1 MAKQSSSDFNFDKY
15 NKVVNAANPGLKV
28 YLAMQMLQQV
38 HSSLVYFNN
47 PLADQCGEVV
57 EIVKDFRTAYK
68 AESAKRA
75 NPSER
80 SAATDN
86 LTNPTIGQGDMA
98 KQFAEFQ
105 RFLDFQ
111 RKGELAE
118 AQSAATSIDEI
129 AAGVLHT
136 QGDAVA
142 AA

>member
-1 MAKQSSSDFNFDKY
+1 MAKQNDFNFNKY
-15 NKVVNAANPGLKV
+15 NKVLEAANPGLKV

-57 EIVKDFRTAYK
+57 EIVKDFREAYK
-68 AESAKRA
+68 AQLVKRA

-80 SAATDN
+80 SAGADN
-86 LTNPTIGQGDMA
+86 STVPVVGQADMM
-98 KQFAEFQ
+98 KQFQEFQ

-111 RKGELAE
+111 KRGELAA
-118 AQSAATSIDEI
+118 AQSAASSIDEI